1 MRIDF
6 HRNFDKRL
14 SKLTQKQR
22 EQFKTRLIEFVSD
35 QYKPIL
41 NNHALKGT
49 FEGYRSINVTG
60 DIRAIFMLHNESHVE
75 FVDIGSHS
83 HLYG

>member
-6 HRNFDKRL
+6 HRNFDKRF
-14 SKLTQKQR
+14 SKLTDNQR
-22 EQFKTRLIEFVSD
+22 QQFKARVTEFVSD

-41 NNHALKGT
+41 NNHALKAK
-49 FEGYRSINVTG
+49 FNGYRSINVTG
-60 DIRAIFMLHNESHVE
+60 DVRAIFMLHSDNHIE

-83 HLYG
+83 QLYG

>member
-1 MRIDF
+1 MKIDF

-14 SKLTQKQR
+14 SKLTKKQK
-22 EQFKTRLIEFVSD
+22 EQFTLRLIEFLQD
-35 QYKPIL
+35 EYKPAL
-41 NNHALKGT
+41 NNHGLRGG

-60 DIRAIFMLHNESHVE
+60 DIRAIFIAHSEDHVE

-83 HLYG
+83 QLYG

>member
-14 SKLTQKQR
+14 SRLPKKHR

-35 QYKPIL
+35 QYNPIL
-41 NNHALKGT
+41 SNHTLKGR

-60 DIRAIFMLHNESHVE
+60 DVRAVFMLHNESHVE

-83 HLYG
+83 QLYG